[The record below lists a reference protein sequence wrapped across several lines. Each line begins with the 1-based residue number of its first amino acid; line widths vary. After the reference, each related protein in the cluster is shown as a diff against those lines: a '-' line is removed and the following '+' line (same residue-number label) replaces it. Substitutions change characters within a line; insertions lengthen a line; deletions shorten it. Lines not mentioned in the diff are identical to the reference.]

1 MRVLCVYVYV
11 CLLLF
16 ETHVHTLSHM
26 RVHFYLLFSLFVLK
40 LSQKCPWVCV
50 DAHNHA
56 PFSCGGGGVGVASN
70 QLEISP
76 RQPLLPQCLSQG
88 AILQGLVAILKP
100 GVQG

>member
-56 PFSCGGGGVGVASN
+56 PFSCGGGGCRG
-70 QLEISP
+70 
-76 RQPLLPQCLSQG
+76 CLKPARDFPTSTTVTSVSVPG